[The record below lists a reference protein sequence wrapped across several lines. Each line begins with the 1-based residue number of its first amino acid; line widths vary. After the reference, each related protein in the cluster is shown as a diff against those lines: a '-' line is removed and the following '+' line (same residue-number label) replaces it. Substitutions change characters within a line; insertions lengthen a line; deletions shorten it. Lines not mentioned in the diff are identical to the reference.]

1 MPRLPINISQLSSA
15 FIDGMYLTKDMHTY
29 VHSNAVWIDVTP
41 ATVAKIFHIQ
51 DCQPIVI
58 GNDLITNK
66 VTINTPVHT
75 M

>member
-1 MPRLPINISQLSSA
+1 MHACI
-15 FIDGMYLTKDMHTY
+15 HTY
-29 VHSNAVWIDVTP
+29 VHSNAVWIDATP